1 MALKK
6 MRGGFKMRGF
16 NPGVGTG
23 MGSAFNSNGP
33 VYGGDGRTWAEAAE
47 ASGGTDME
55 SNLDMIVKNQ
65 RAYEKRMES
74 DNSDWNKREDDIW
87 KKRQNEINEMLGSS
101 KRYEITEKVKVK
113 DHQMNVPLTD
123 DVRQKTVEK
132 GPEGKEKNVQRINE
146 DGEVVMNKDVDKD
159 EDGVV
164 KLKQKFDEET
174 GKVIKVKGYST
185 GKKRPGAKEYKANQK
200 LKADRNKLEIRINNL
215 KEGSKKR
222 LRLEEKLD
230 NMPTPKSDEEI
241 KKLLEGMGSSVSEA
255 SASPNKMRG
264 VVKGLVKAK
273 QQAYKNWLNRKER
286 GEGIIT
292 AANRAKR

>member
-174 GKVIKVKGYST
+174 GKVIKVKGNST
-185 GKKRPGAKEYKANQK
+185 RKKRPGAKEYKANQK